1 MVRVFAIAAL
11 PLAAAAA
18 QGSIPRIELNMAAM
32 GARVE
37 KHVVPIYYHNHKP
50 QARRQ

>member
-1 MVRVFAIAAL
+1 MRKLVRSLSFTFTK
-11 PLAAAAA
+11 
-18 QGSIPRIELNMAAM
+18 LNMAAM